1 MSKVIKIRK
10 GLDIKLAGE
19 AEKVTISQE
28 NIDTVCISP
37 LDFHGLIP
45 KAVVNVGDEVKAGT
59 PLFFDKKN
67 PEIQFC
73 SPVSG
78 EVVEVARG
86 EKRKLLYVKILADK
100 EISHVNFGSNNP
112 ESMSADE
119 IIALMCKSGVWPMLR
134 QRPFDIVAN
143 PKVKPTGI
151 VITAFDSSPLAPDND
166 FIVHG
171 CGNEFQAGLN
181 ALAKLTNG
189 KVHLNVHS
197 SRTKSDVFL
206 KAKNVQINYF
216 EGPHPSGNT
225 GVQIHHLSP
234 INKGETYWVLGAQ
247 EVLSIG
253 RLFTEGKFNASRT
266 YALTG
271 SEVIRRRYVKSII
284 GAPVGSILAGN
295 TTTDK
300 PLRIISGN
308 VLVGNQINSNGYM
321 SFYSSQITVIPEG
334 YEREFF
340 GWIAPGF
347 NKFSLNHSFFSWM
360 TPSRQFKL
368 DTNLH
373 GEKRAFVVTGEYEKV
388 FPMNIYP
395 VYLLKSILAN
405 DIEQM
410 ENLGIYEVAPEDFAL
425 CEFVCTSKIN
435 TQEIVRTGLDS
446 VMAEMM

>member
-1 MSKVIKIRK
+1 MSRVIKIRK
-10 GLDIKLAGE
+10 GLDIKMVGE
-19 AEKVTISQE
+19 AEKVTVSQE
-28 NIDTVCISP
+28 NIDTVSISP

-100 EISHVNFGSNNP
+100 EISYVNFGTNNP
-112 ESMSADE
+112 DSMSAEE

-143 PKVKPTGI
+143 PKVKPKGI
-151 VITAFDSSPLAPDND
+151 VVTAFDSSPLAPDND

-171 CGNEFQAGLN
+171 CGNEFQTGLN

-225 GVQIHHLSP
+225 GVQIHHISP

-284 GAPVGSILAGN
+284 GAPVASILAGN

-308 VLVGNQINSNGYM
+308 VLVGSKIEPNGYM
-321 SFYSSQITVIPEG
+321 GFYHSQITVIPEG

-340 GWIAPGF
+340 GWITPGF

-435 TQEIVRTGLDS
+435 TQEIVRSGLDS